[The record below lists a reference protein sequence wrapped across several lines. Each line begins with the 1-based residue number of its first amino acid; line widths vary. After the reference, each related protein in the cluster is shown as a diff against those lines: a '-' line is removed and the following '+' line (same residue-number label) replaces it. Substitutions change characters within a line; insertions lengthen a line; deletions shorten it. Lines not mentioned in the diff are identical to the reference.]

1 MFRTENTMSP
11 EKQFRRILPVLQTL
25 IAILFGGWGEWHR
38 IQMINR
44 SLGWESTVVSHI
56 WPWPLKLA
64 VILNMPALLIVALI
78 EWPINSL
85 WPNLPEYLQLL
96 PVILLVA
103 LLWYVI
109 GRWLE
114 PRSGTID
121 PAGNSKKLLWAMVL
135 FFVLFC
141 AVGAARASASSML
154 LYGLRAWIAAGVGM
168 SATAIYKRLR
178 SKRAQQA

>member
-1 MFRTENTMSP
+1 MSP
-11 EKQFRRILPVLQTL
+11 EKQFRRLLPTAQTL
-25 IAILFGGWGEWHR
+25 VAIVFGGWGEWHR

-44 SLGWESTVVSHI
+44 SLGWESTVVSDI
-56 WPWPLKLA
+56 WPWPLKFA
-64 VILNMPALLIVALI
+64 MILNVPALLIAALI

-109 GRWLE
+109 GCWLE
-114 PRSGTID
+114 RRSGTVD
-121 PAGNSKKLLWAMVL
+121 HAGNSTKLLWAIVL

-141 AVGAARASASSML
+141 AVGAVLASASSML
-154 LYGLRAWIAAGVGM
+154 LYGLGTWIAAGVGM
-168 SATAIYKRLR
+168 AASSIYKRLR
-178 SKRAQQA
+178 SKRVQPAR